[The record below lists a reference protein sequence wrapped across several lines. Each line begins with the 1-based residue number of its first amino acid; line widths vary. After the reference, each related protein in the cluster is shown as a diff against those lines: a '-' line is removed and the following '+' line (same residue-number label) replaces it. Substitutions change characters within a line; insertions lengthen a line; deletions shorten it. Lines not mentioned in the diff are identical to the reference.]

1 MAEVNR
7 KPGRWMVGA
16 GVHTAPQGTS
26 CSYKP
31 QGNPEPEHEGQGDP
45 HAPQAQSL
53 RGLKNSVI
61 EINTIQHSWYPEI
74 LDQDSN
80 PSHSG
85 ENTRP
90 LTARPQGAPSV
101 PCLNTCLRRCGQTGT
116 LCPVGGNLK
125 RCSRWGELHGVSSTN
140 EKRCYQ
146 KIQQLRFRV

>member
-1 MAEVNR
+1 
-7 KPGRWMVGA
+7 MVGA

-26 CSYKP
+26 RSYKP
-31 QGNPEPEHEGQGDP
+31 QGNPEPEHEGPGDP

-90 LTARPQGAPSV
+90 LTARPPGSSISAVSEHMSAKMRTDGNSVSCGWESETVQPLGRTVRSFLHKLKTLLPEDPAAPL
-101 PCLNTCLRRCGQTGT
+101 P
-116 LCPVGGNLK
+116 
-125 RCSRWGELHGVSSTN
+125 GVTPPN
-140 EKRCYQ
+140 
-146 KIQQLRFRV
+146 